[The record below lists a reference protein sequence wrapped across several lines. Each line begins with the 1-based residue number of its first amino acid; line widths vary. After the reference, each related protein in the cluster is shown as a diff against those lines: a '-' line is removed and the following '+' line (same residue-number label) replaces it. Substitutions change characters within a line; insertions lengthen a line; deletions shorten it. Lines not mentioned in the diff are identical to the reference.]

1 MKVRASV
8 KKMSDDDQLVWRKP
22 KRGSRGRGRKA
33 RLFVIN
39 KLKPKH
45 KQRQG

>member
-8 KKMSDDDQLVWRKP
+8 KKITADDKLVWRK
-22 KRGSRGRGRKA
+22 SRGRGSKA
-33 RLFVIN
+33 KLYVIN

>member
-1 MKVRASV
+1 MIRMKVRASV
-8 KKMSDDDQLVWRKP
+8 KKITSDDKLVWRK
-22 KRGSRGRGRKA
+22 SRGKGGKA
-33 RLFVIN
+33 KLYVIN